1 MTGSSRELLD
11 LQAADVQILRAHK
24 RLKELPEKTEILL
37 LRAKIREMT
46 ELKAKVALLVHKLE
60 ADLKARQDESAMIA
74 EKLAG
79 EQTKVMQTT
88 DHRQITA
95 LTREMDGLRRR
106 ADKIDMESIQFMERI
121 EKANAQLA
129 TVEGHLATLT
139 SQDADLVKR
148 YQAAGALVQAEIA
161 QVTKKRATLA
171 SALPAELLSR
181 YESVRDSKGGL
192 GVGRLSGESCTSCHM
207 DLPAERVKALR
218 DGPDVGICPQCRRL
232 IVVRAEGDE

>member
-1 MTGSSRELLD
+1 MVDPEGANERMTGSSRELLD

-24 RLKELPEKTEILL
+24 RLKELPEKTEILQ

-74 EKLAG
+74 DKLAG

-148 YQAAGALVQAEIA
+148 YQTAGALVQAEIA

-181 YESVRDSKGGL
+181 YESVRDAKGG
-192 GVGRLSGESCTSCHM
+192 
-207 DLPAERVKALR
+207 P
-218 DGPDVGICPQCRRL
+218 L
-232 IVVRAEGDE
+232 IS